1 MKSMNKVLGYMRK
14 KWYLPLSFAVML
26 LSFFV
31 NAPTGEMI
39 VSLEWNGLTMI
50 FIMALSVAGLM
61 KEKTL
66 SPLKIASDAF
76 EHMGAILLWFIA
88 LGFVLSAFIT
98 SIAASLF
105 LIPLAINL
113 LEKKERKE
121 QIPGT
126 VAAIAISA
134 NAGGLLLPSG
144 SIQNML
150 LHRAI
155 EADSSFIMTML
166 PFFLISIPALLLM
179 IPAVLGKK
187 TMERVYIHG
196 EYDEDE
202 VGTKGMRMLYVCLIA
217 VAVLSSFGL
226 FKWFVILLVTLIILF
241 VFDRSVFI
249 RTDYSIFLSILF
261 LTIAGNS
268 FDAGTVSIMKSTL
281 LSEVIGSGAAA
292 AFLLPSADNVSN
304 LLIGS
309 NIGAFGTVISAPAL
323 IALHSMMKRG
333 KKDSLIFTA
342 YYTGASV
349 LFIALS
355 SLYINLILN
364 LMLAVFC
371 GHSALHAKAMN
382 FIH

>member
-1 MKSMNKVLGYMRK
+1 MKSMNKVGYMRK

-39 VSLEWNGLTMI
+39 VSLKWNGLTMI
-50 FIMALSVAGLM
+50 FIMSISVAGLM

-88 LGFVLSAFIT
+88 LGFALSAFIT

-226 FKWFVILLVTLIILF
+226 FKWFVILLVTLIILI

-323 IALHSMMKRG
+323 IALHSMVKRG

-355 SLYINLILN
+355 SLYINLI
-364 LMLAVFC
+364 
-371 GHSALHAKAMN
+371 
-382 FIH
+382 

>member
-50 FIMALSVAGLM
+50 FIMSISVAGLM

-88 LGFVLSAFIT
+88 LGFALSAFIT

-126 VAAIAISA
+126 VAAIAIST

-150 LHRAI
+150 LHRALD
-155 EADSSFIMTML
+155 ADSSFIMTML
-166 PFFLISIPALLLM
+166 SFFLISIPVLLLM

-226 FKWFVILLVTLIILF
+226 FKWFVILLVTLIILI

-355 SLYINLILN
+355 SLYINLI
-364 LMLAVFC
+364 
-371 GHSALHAKAMN
+371 
-382 FIH
+382 

>member
-50 FIMALSVAGLM
+50 FIMSISVAGLM

-226 FKWFVILLVTLIILF
+226 FKWFVILLVTLIILI

-355 SLYINLILN
+355 SLYINLI
-364 LMLAVFC
+364 
-371 GHSALHAKAMN
+371 
-382 FIH
+382 

>member
-50 FIMALSVAGLM
+50 FIMSLSVAGLM

-121 QIPGT
+121 QITGT

-166 PFFLISIPALLLM
+166 PFFLISIPVLLLM

-187 TMERVYIHG
+187 IMERVYIHG

-355 SLYINLILN
+355 SLYINLI
-364 LMLAVFC
+364 
-371 GHSALHAKAMN
+371 
-382 FIH
+382 

>member
-50 FIMALSVAGLM
+50 FIMSLSVAGLM

-126 VAAIAISA
+126 IAAIAISA

-166 PFFLISIPALLLM
+166 PFFLISIPVLLLM

-226 FKWFVILLVTLIILF
+226 FKWFVILLVTLIILI

-323 IALHSMMKRG
+323 IALHRMMKRG

-355 SLYINLILN
+355 SLYINLI
-364 LMLAVFC
+364 
-371 GHSALHAKAMN
+371 
-382 FIH
+382 

>member
-1 MKSMNKVLGYMRK
+1 MKSMNKVLGYMMK

-39 VSLEWNGLTMI
+39 VSLKWNGLTMI
-50 FIMALSVAGLM
+50 FIMSISVAGLM

-88 LGFVLSAFIT
+88 LGFALSAFIT

-126 VAAIAISA
+126 VAAIAIST

-226 FKWFVILLVTLIILF
+226 FKWFVILLVTLIILI

-323 IALHSMMKRG
+323 IALHSMVKRG

-355 SLYINLILN
+355 SLYINLI
-364 LMLAVFC
+364 
-371 GHSALHAKAMN
+371 
-382 FIH
+382 

>member
-126 VAAIAISA
+126 IAAIAISA

-226 FKWFVILLVTLIILF
+226 FKWFVILLVTLIILI

-268 FDAGTVSIMKSTL
+268 FDAGNASIMKSAL

-292 AFLLPSADNVSN
+292 AVLLPSADNVRN

-309 NIGAFGTVISAPAL
+309 NIGAFGTVISAPVL

-355 SLYINLILN
+355 SLYINLI
-364 LMLAVFC
+364 
-371 GHSALHAKAMN
+371 
-382 FIH
+382 

>member
-88 LGFVLSAFIT
+88 LGFALSAFIT

-309 NIGAFGTVISAPAL
+309 NIGAFGTVISAPSL

-355 SLYINLILN
+355 SLYINLI
-364 LMLAVFC
+364 
-371 GHSALHAKAMN
+371 
-382 FIH
+382 

>member
-50 FIMALSVAGLM
+50 FIMSLSVAGLM

-113 LEKKERKE
+113 LEKKERKK

-166 PFFLISIPALLLM
+166 PFFLISIPVLLLM

-241 VFDRSVFI
+241 LFDRSVFI

-355 SLYINLILN
+355 LLYINLI
-364 LMLAVFC
+364 
-371 GHSALHAKAMN
+371 
-382 FIH
+382 

>member
-50 FIMALSVAGLM
+50 FIMALSVTGLM

-88 LGFVLSAFIT
+88 LGFVLSTFIT

-126 VAAIAISA
+126 IAAIAISA

-226 FKWFVILLVTLIILF
+226 FKWFVILLVTLIILI

-323 IALHSMMKRG
+323 ITLHRMVKRG

-355 SLYINLILN
+355 SLYINLI
-364 LMLAVFC
+364 
-371 GHSALHAKAMN
+371 
-382 FIH
+382 

>member
-50 FIMALSVAGLM
+50 FIMSLSVAGLM

-76 EHMGAILLWFIA
+76 EHMSAILLWFIA

-166 PFFLISIPALLLM
+166 SFFLISIPVLLLM

-226 FKWFVILLVTLIILF
+226 FKWFVILLVTLIILI

-268 FDAGTVSIMKSTL
+268 FDAGTVSIIKSTL

-323 IALHSMMKRG
+323 IALHSMMKKG

-355 SLYINLILN
+355 SLYINLI
-364 LMLAVFC
+364 
-371 GHSALHAKAMN
+371 
-382 FIH
+382 

>member
-113 LEKKERKE
+113 LEKKERKK

-241 VFDRSVFI
+241 LFDRSVFI

-355 SLYINLILN
+355 SLYINLI
-364 LMLAVFC
+364 
-371 GHSALHAKAMN
+371 
-382 FIH
+382 

>member
-50 FIMALSVAGLM
+50 FIMSLSVAGLM

-88 LGFVLSAFIT
+88 LGFALSAFIT

-121 QIPGT
+121 QIPET

-166 PFFLISIPALLLM
+166 PFFLISIPVLLLM

-187 TMERVYIHG
+187 TVERVYIHG

-226 FKWFVILLVTLIILF
+226 FKWFVILLVTLIILI

-292 AFLLPSADNVSN
+292 AVLLPSADNISN

-309 NIGAFGTVISAPAL
+309 NIGTFGTVISAPAL
-323 IALHSMMKRG
+323 IALHRMMKRG

-342 YYTGASV
+342 YYTGASI

-355 SLYINLILN
+355 SLYINLI
-364 LMLAVFC
+364 
-371 GHSALHAKAMN
+371 
-382 FIH
+382 

>member
-1 MKSMNKVLGYMRK
+1 MRK

-26 LSFFV
+26 LSFFFK
-31 NAPTGEMI
+31 APTGEMI

-88 LGFVLSAFIT
+88 LGFALSAFIT

-166 PFFLISIPALLLM
+166 PFFLISIPVLLLM
-179 IPAVLGKK
+179 LPAVLGKK
-187 TMERVYIHG
+187 IMERVYIHG

-226 FKWFVILLVTLIILF
+226 FKWFVILLVTLIILI

-268 FDAGTVSIMKSTL
+268 FDAGTASIMKSTL
-281 LSEVIGSGAAA
+281 LSEGIGSGAAA
-292 AFLLPSADNVSN
+292 TFLLPSADNVSN

-323 IALHSMMKRG
+323 IALHSMVKRG
-333 KKDSLIFTA
+333 NKDSLIFTA

-355 SLYINLILN
+355 SLYINLI
-364 LMLAVFC
+364 
-371 GHSALHAKAMN
+371 
-382 FIH
+382 

>member
-39 VSLEWNGLTMI
+39 VSLKWNGLTMI
-50 FIMALSVAGLM
+50 FIMSISVAGLM

-88 LGFVLSAFIT
+88 LGFALSAFIT

-226 FKWFVILLVTLIILF
+226 FKWFVILLVTLIILI

-292 AFLLPSADNVSN
+292 AVLLPSADNISN

-355 SLYINLILN
+355 SLYINLI
-364 LMLAVFC
+364 
-371 GHSALHAKAMN
+371 
-382 FIH
+382 

>member
-39 VSLEWNGLTMI
+39 VSLKWNGLTMI
-50 FIMALSVAGLM
+50 FIMSISVAGLM

-66 SPLKIASDAF
+66 RPLKIASDAF

-88 LGFVLSAFIT
+88 LGFALSAFIT

-226 FKWFVILLVTLIILF
+226 FKWFVILLVTLIILI

-268 FDAGTVSIMKSTL
+268 FDAGTVSIIKSTL

-323 IALHSMMKRG
+323 IALHSMVKRG

-355 SLYINLILN
+355 SLYINLI
-364 LMLAVFC
+364 
-371 GHSALHAKAMN
+371 
-382 FIH
+382 

>member
-50 FIMALSVAGLM
+50 FIMSISVAGLM

-88 LGFVLSAFIT
+88 LGFALSAFIT

-226 FKWFVILLVTLIILF
+226 FKWFVILLVTLIILI

-323 IALHSMMKRG
+323 IALHHMVKRG

-355 SLYINLILN
+355 SLYINLI
-364 LMLAVFC
+364 
-371 GHSALHAKAMN
+371 
-382 FIH
+382 